1 MPQSPVFLLG
11 DLLLYLKTTDLM
23 VPAMDLILPL
33 IEAEIH
39 SVYELPSID

>member
-23 VPAMDLILPL
+23 VPAWDLILPL
-33 IEAEIH
+33 IEPEIH
-39 SVYELPSID
+39 PVYGLPRID